1 MPIPL
6 IVVGAVILLL
16 LLLLATRIRV
26 TILCNE
32 QVSVTLRILFVR
44 IRLYPRRKRVK
55 PKRYSAKEEKRRP
68 TKKKASPAPADT
80 PKEKLTLMEK
90 LTLVRGLSAALI
102 RKTRKKLHLHA
113 ARLHIRVATGDAA
126 GTAVLYGA
134 VSGTLACLLAGL
146 ERVTK
151 LKATEPEVAVIAD
164 YLSERSSADVKLI
177 FSIRIWSAFT
187 LLVTALL
194 ANLRQK
200 QQIRIA
206 RKQKQKAAQKAAR
219 A

>member
-16 LLLLATRIRV
+16 LLLLATKIRV

-32 QVSVTLRILFVR
+32 QVSVTLRIWFLR

-55 PKRYSAKEEKRRP
+55 PKRYSAKKEKRRP

-80 PKEKLTLMEK
+80 KKEKLTLTEK
-90 LTLVRGLSAALI
+90 LTLVRGLAAALI
-102 RKTRKKLHLHA
+102 RKTRHKLHLHA

-126 GTAVLYGA
+126 STAVLYGA
-134 VSGTLACLLAGL
+134 VSGTLACLLAAL

-151 LKATEPEVAVIAD
+151 LKAVEPDIAVIAD
-164 YLSERSSADVKLI
+164 YLSERSSADVKLV
-177 FSIRIWSAFT
+177 FSIRVWSAFT
-187 LLVTALL
+187 LLITAAL
-194 ANLRQK
+194 AHLRQK
-200 QQIRIA
+200 QQIRTA

>member
-1 MPIPL
+1 
-6 IVVGAVILLL
+6 
-16 LLLLATRIRV
+16 
-26 TILCNE
+26 
-32 QVSVTLRILFVR
+32 
-44 IRLYPRRKRVK
+44 
-55 PKRYSAKEEKRRP
+55 
-68 TKKKASPAPADT
+68 
-80 PKEKLTLMEK
+80 
-90 LTLVRGLSAALI
+90 
-102 RKTRKKLHLHA
+102 
-113 ARLHIRVATGDAA
+113 
-126 GTAVLYGA
+126 
-134 VSGTLACLLAGL
+134 LAGL